1 MHPYETI
8 LFFSAG
14 PFTLRFKM
22 ALSTALR
29 VAFVF
34 LVVSTVVVLYQW
46 NFLTNNQNL
55 GIITIENARDRPT
68 NFEFHTDNRG
78 IITIENARDGPV
90 EDFNARDKITT
101 LIQECM
107 TKSNFQPL
115 LKQAQKN
122 ALHYYDKFRT
132 IVPYYPLKEYSSHC
146 WVQNYSVHWNSSKIC
161 WGALGNITYKTSYCS
176 YFPFPRTI
184 IPYMTKLYPMEGYQS
199 KLVCLPNIFVAG
211 FPKSGSTFFYHFV
224 DNLVSISIKDWGK
237 RAGHKEPQFWVRF
250 FPYEKSSVHTLDV
263 GEMGGYLINF
273 IPGIEKVAEGKDI
286 PLIDGTP
293 NIVMD
298 FPRFS
303 QRENNL
309 TNYCLVPTVLPRLLP
324 DSKYIFVMRN
334 PITMLYSG
342 FWFSFSKNGI
352 GDWAMTLKGPNVFH
366 QQVVSETGEFN
377 MCMRN
382 ISEPSISQVCKM
394 EDKDDYASCIRQRLH
409 LLDKCS
415 AKITHHV
422 YSQALPHC
430 GEVRLYTGIYY
441 VHLHKWLH
449 LVERDRMLFYTLEE
463 MKTGAIGV
471 ARDVVKTLGL
481 DPSIVTKENVQKA
494 TLTAAEHNNKQ
505 TLVNYKEDPL
515 LKMRED
521 TAAILEI
528 FYHPFNSLL
537 AELLGHDKFKWF

>member
-1 MHPYETI
+1 
-8 LFFSAG
+8 
-14 PFTLRFKM
+14 
-22 ALSTALR
+22 
-29 VAFVF
+29 
-34 LVVSTVVVLYQW
+34 
-46 NFLTNNQNL
+46 
-55 GIITIENARDRPT
+55 
-68 NFEFHTDNRG
+68 
-78 IITIENARDGPV
+78 
-90 EDFNARDKITT
+90 
-101 LIQECM
+101 
-107 TKSNFQPL
+107 
-115 LKQAQKN
+115 
-122 ALHYYDKFRT
+122 
-132 IVPYYPLKEYSSHC
+132 
-146 WVQNYSVHWNSSKIC
+146 
-161 WGALGNITYKTSYCS
+161 
-176 YFPFPRTI
+176 
-184 IPYMTKLYPMEGYQS
+184 MEGYQS

-250 FPYEKSSVHTLDV
+250 FPYEKRSAHTLDV
-263 GEMGGYLINF
+263 GEMGGYFFNY
-273 IPGIEKVAEGKDI
+273 IPGIEKMAKGKDI

-303 QRENNL
+303 RRENNL
-309 TNYCLVPTVLPRLLP
+309 TNYCIIPAVLPRLLP

-342 FWFSFSKNGI
+342 FWFSFSRNHYRPELGE
-352 GDWAMTLKGPNVFH
+352 WAVVSKGPTVFH
-366 QQVVSETGEFN
+366 QQVVSETGKFN